1 MRVTEKRQKVIKSH
15 PSLSLEKQCDL
26 LEIHRSGLYYKPK
39 GESALNLKLMNEI
52 DRYFLDHP
60 YYGRTI

>member
-26 LEIHRSGLYYKPK
+26 LEIHRSGLYYKAK
-39 GESALNLKLMNEI
+39 
-52 DRYFLDHP
+52 
-60 YYGRTI
+60 